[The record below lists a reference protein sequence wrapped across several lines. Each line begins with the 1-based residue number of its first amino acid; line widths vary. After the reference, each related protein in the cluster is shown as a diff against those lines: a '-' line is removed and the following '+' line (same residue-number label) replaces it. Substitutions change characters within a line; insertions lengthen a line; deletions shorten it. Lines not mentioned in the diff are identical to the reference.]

1 MESGG
6 SRRSAQFDPGATV
19 THKPVIHPNL
29 ASKNERILRRII
41 EKLGEGE
48 YRISSRGV
56 PHAVFR
62 DYYSVVRF
70 GSGKLAV
77 FDNYGYKGPQT
88 KTPFPHW
95 NAVVEYLKDKLN
107 P

>member
-1 MESGG
+1 MKWE
-6 SRRSAQFDPGATV
+6 
-19 THKPVIHPNL
+19 PVIHPNL
-29 ASKNERILRRII
+29 ASKNERILKRII

-48 YRISSRGV
+48 YKVSSRGV

-95 NAVVEYLKDKLN
+95 NAVVGYLKDKLSS
-107 P
+107 